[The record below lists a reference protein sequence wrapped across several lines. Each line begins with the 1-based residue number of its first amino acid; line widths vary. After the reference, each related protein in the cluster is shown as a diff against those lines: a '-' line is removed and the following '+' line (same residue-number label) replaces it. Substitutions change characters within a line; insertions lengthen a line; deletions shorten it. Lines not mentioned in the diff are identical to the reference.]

1 MSEDRNRDPGEV
13 LQAAVLEFVNG
24 ARAVLDVVE
33 ELATDPSA
41 VARVVDSTVGAMRNA
56 AEAAGY
62 PRASTRD
69 ASDDLNAHT
78 SRVTRIRVQ

>member
-1 MSEDRNRDPGEV
+1 MSEDRSRDPGEM

-33 ELATDPSA
+33 ELATDPSR

-62 PRASTRD
+62 PGTSSREAREEPT
-69 ASDDLNAHT
+69 AHT